1 MNRREFKNR
10 YDEKVIVEDFS
21 SIHELISTIE
31 SREVSKAFEY
41 YEGFS
46 SCARFKVES
55 GEKPWTGAKD
65 WKEATSKIK
74 QGDDS
79 LYKKFKKVHQEM
91 SLKNIKSVS
100 KKSYRSINDLV
111 GYTPNVPNSIMNL
124 PNSMINSVVV
134 RRKNKVIDLLVDVT
148 HPAYKSTSEILEYGC
163 QVVQAIEQLEKA
175 GYRVR
180 VNAFLSFGD
189 AGTPWHVLKFRIKN
203 EGQPLD
209 LKKLVYPVAGAAT
222 LRRIGFAWYE
232 SLPGGK
238 YVSEY
243 GLAVYQW
250 DFERAKKEIL
260 KFAGLGAEQIY
271 LNSYDSVSKQI
282 ENSGL
287 IK

>member
-1 MNRREFKNR
+1 MRREFKNR
-10 YDEKVIVEDFS
+10 HDEKVIVEDFS

-55 GEKPWTGAKD
+55 GKKPWTGAKD
-65 WKEATSKIK
+65 WQEATSKIK

-79 LYKKFKKVHQEM
+79 LYKKFKKIHQEM
-91 SLKNIKSVS
+91 SLKNVKNVS
-100 KKSYRSINDLV
+100 KKSYRSVNDLV

-163 QVVQAIEQLEKA
+163 EVVQTIEQLEKA

-180 VNAFLSFGD
+180 VSAFLSFGN
-189 AGTPWHVLKFRIKN
+189 THTVWHVLKFRIKN

-232 SLPGGK
+232 SVPGGK
-238 YVSEY
+238 YISGY
-243 GLAVYQW
+243 GEAIYCW
-250 DFERAKKEIL
+250 DNDTAKEELL
-260 KFAGLGAEQIY
+260 KFAGSGAEQIY